1 MIIVDAVLDNGGDDE
16 KEDKLSDVRLM
27 LDMVMM
33 AHTDTGKERTLKEWE
48 YVISEAGFRRHNVRA
63 IDAVQS
69 VIEAFP

>member
-33 AHTDTGKERTLKEWE
+33 AHTNTGKERTLKEWE
-48 YVISEAGFRRHNVRA
+48 YVLGEAGFRRHTVRR
-63 IDAVQS
+63 IHAVPS
-69 VIEAFP
+69 VIEALP